1 MFITVPLYIA
11 DNTHLHAGCLALLFP
26 SLVAP
31 ATFCSFF
38 QLSSLHCMIRKISS
52 TKSESDCGYLFITS
66 LESLRVAQ
74 EANTAWLLLS
84 TCKSWSKN

>member
-38 QLSSLHCMIRKISS
+38 QLSSLHDQEDQQHKI
-52 TKSESDCGYLFITS
+52 
-66 LESLRVAQ
+66 
-74 EANTAWLLLS
+74 
-84 TCKSWSKN
+84 